1 MGVRIKNLGKTVLF
15 VAIGCVILYL
25 VSRLFGVSNEYSE
38 HAEMIVNGYYEQE
51 ENSIDALF
59 IGNSHVYRY
68 WQPAF
73 AWEQHGLASMEWSTS
88 DLPYGAMK
96 NVVIEALKTQSPKV
110 LVLDASVFAN
120 GKDGP
125 SNKIYLLLDNMKYSA
140 NYFDMIRNFC
150 EFSDVEG
157 MEKLQYYF
165 PMIQFHSRWTELT
178 ELDFRQTMPSYL
190 NSCYQEN
197 FLAKT
202 IQPVEHIVT
211 DKRVAIA
218 PRSEDALRDLL
229 GWCQKQ
235 DVEILFYIAPMLRK
249 EKQTARFNYI
259 GDIIKEYGQEFV
271 NFNDGDLYGMFGF
284 VESEDFQDRNH
295 TNIKGSYKF
304 TNVFG
309 EYLKERYGLSD
320 RSGGAPYADWDAQAS
335 AYYAIVGPYLNAKTE

>member
-1 MGVRIKNLGKTVLF
+1 MGMRIKNLGKTILF
-15 VAIGCVILYL
+15 VAIGCVILFW

-38 HAEMIVNGYYEQE
+38 HAEMIVNGYYEQAE
-51 ENSIDALF
+51 DSIDALL

-73 AWEQHGLASMEWSTS
+73 AWNEHGLASMEWSTS
-88 DLPYGAMK
+88 DMPYGAMK

-110 LVLDASVFAN
+110 LVLDATVFAN

-125 SNKIYLLLDNMKYSA
+125 SNKIYLLLDNMKYSK

-150 EFSDVEG
+150 DFSDVTG
-157 MEKLQYYF
+157 KTKLQYYI
-165 PMIQFHSRWTELT
+165 PMIQFHSRWTELS

-229 GWCQKQ
+229 EWCQQQ
-235 DVEILFYIAPMLRK
+235 DVEILFYAAPMLRK
-249 EKQTARFNYI
+249 ENQSGRINYI
-259 GDIIKEYGQEFV
+259 GDIISEYGMNFV
-271 NFNDGDLYGMFGF
+271 NFNDEDLYAMFGF
-284 VESEDFQDRNH
+284 EESEDFQDRNH

-304 TNVFG
+304 TKVFG
-309 EYLKERYGLSD
+309 EYLKDRYDLPD
-320 RSGGAPYADWDAQAS
+320 RSGETAYAGWDTQAS
-335 AYYAIVGPYLNAKTE
+335 AYYAIVNPYLNAASE